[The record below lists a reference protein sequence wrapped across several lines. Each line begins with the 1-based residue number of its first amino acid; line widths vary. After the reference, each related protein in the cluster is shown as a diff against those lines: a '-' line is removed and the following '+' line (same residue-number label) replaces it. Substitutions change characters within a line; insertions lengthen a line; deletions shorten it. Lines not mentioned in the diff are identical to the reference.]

1 MLQKIKKNKK
11 LILIPVSVI
20 LAIAVVLGVVISD
33 VNTTLAKAT
42 LPGVESI
49 IIRNNNDNPY
59 TILEVVPSYEDARLG
74 YLIGG
79 EEPTH
84 DGKARSI
91 KDMPSSAERM
101 AKMSTSTG
109 MVSIPDNLSEAVT
122 FENPYTEGATV
133 TPVPE
138 NTKRFEVRGSFYDA
152 GASNGNY
159 KIREDASRFKYVG
172 TPANCETGATTRDL
186 FINAINEKNVFYTKY
201 GVFNKKT
208 DTDPGYS
215 LILKKLYEGSD
226 PVSLPKNLTIDV
238 SGTEDDKYYYTG
250 QYFVAKKVEFTS
262 TSSLS
267 LMSASPVGVAVP
279 SVSPSVTPGLAGS
292 EPTVSP
298 ATGSEATVTPTI
310 TAEPTAEPTSE
321 VTATTTP
328 DPTADPTATPTAEPI
343 SPASQ
348 ASAVNYNSGLFS
360 STTTTHYMNVYGAAA
375 VPTNVVKGDS
385 IFVLSGNTYAYKGYC
400 FLDTDNILK
409 IKLTDGTT
417 GLFDDTTEYY
427 IITEA
432 DANSSQES
440 LLYIESVS
448 PANYSI
454 YKRGYKKEIV
464 KAKLLG
470 VELSQSP
477 VDE

>member
-109 MVSIPDNLSEAVT
+109 MVSIPDNLSEAVS
-122 FENPYTEGATV
+122 FEAYSEYGATD
-133 TPVPE
+133 PSVPE
-138 NTKRFEVRGSFYDA
+138 NPKRFEVRGSFYDA
-152 GASNGNY
+152 GASKGNY
-159 KIREDASRFKYVG
+159 KIREDASRFTYVG
-172 TPANCETGATTRDL
+172 TPATHFIDAGVDL
-186 FINAINEKNVFYTKY
+186 FTKAFTDRNVFYTKY

-208 DTDPGYS
+208 DSEISSNPSGYS
-215 LILKKLYEGSD
+215 LKLKKIYND
-226 PVSLPKNLTIDV
+226 TDTVSLPKNLTIKV
-238 SGTEDDKYYYTG
+238 NGTEDDKYYYTG

-267 LMSASPVGVAVP
+267 LMSASPVGVAEP
-279 SVSPSVTPGLAGS
+279 SVS
-292 EPTVSP
+292 
-298 ATGSEATVTPTI
+298 
-310 TAEPTAEPTSE
+310 
-321 VTATTTP
+321 
-328 DPTADPTATPTAEPI
+328 
-343 SPASQ
+343 
-348 ASAVNYNSGLFS
+348 
-360 STTTTHYMNVYGAAA
+360 
-375 VPTNVVKGDS
+375 
-385 IFVLSGNTYAYKGYC
+385 
-400 FLDTDNILK
+400 
-409 IKLTDGTT
+409 
-417 GLFDDTTEYY
+417 
-427 IITEA
+427 
-432 DANSSQES
+432 
-440 LLYIESVS
+440 LL
-448 PANYSI
+448 
-454 YKRGYKKEIV
+454 
-464 KAKLLG
+464 
-470 VELSQSP
+470 
-477 VDE
+477 

>member
-159 KIREDASRFKYVG
+159 KI
-172 TPANCETGATTRDL
+172 
-186 FINAINEKNVFYTKY
+186 
-201 GVFNKKT
+201 
-208 DTDPGYS
+208 
-215 LILKKLYEGSD
+215 
-226 PVSLPKNLTIDV
+226 
-238 SGTEDDKYYYTG
+238 
-250 QYFVAKKVEFTS
+250 
-262 TSSLS
+262 
-267 LMSASPVGVAVP
+267 
-279 SVSPSVTPGLAGS
+279 
-292 EPTVSP
+292 
-298 ATGSEATVTPTI
+298 
-310 TAEPTAEPTSE
+310 
-321 VTATTTP
+321 
-328 DPTADPTATPTAEPI
+328 
-343 SPASQ
+343 
-348 ASAVNYNSGLFS
+348 
-360 STTTTHYMNVYGAAA
+360 
-375 VPTNVVKGDS
+375 
-385 IFVLSGNTYAYKGYC
+385 
-400 FLDTDNILK
+400 
-409 IKLTDGTT
+409 
-417 GLFDDTTEYY
+417 
-427 IITEA
+427 
-432 DANSSQES
+432 
-440 LLYIESVS
+440 IE
-448 PANYSI
+448 
-454 YKRGYKKEIV
+454 
-464 KAKLLG
+464 
-470 VELSQSP
+470 
-477 VDE
+477 

>member
-84 DGKARSI
+84 DEKARSI

-159 KIREDASRFKYVG
+159 KIIEEASSFKYVG
-172 TPANCETGATTRDL
+172 TPTPNNHVIDPAVGDL
-186 FINAINEKNVFYTKY
+186 FTKAIN
-201 GVFNKKT
+201 
-208 DTDPGYS
+208 
-215 LILKKLYEGSD
+215 
-226 PVSLPKNLTIDV
+226 
-238 SGTEDDKYYYTG
+238 
-250 QYFVAKKVEFTS
+250 
-262 TSSLS
+262 
-267 LMSASPVGVAVP
+267 
-279 SVSPSVTPGLAGS
+279 
-292 EPTVSP
+292 
-298 ATGSEATVTPTI
+298 
-310 TAEPTAEPTSE
+310 
-321 VTATTTP
+321 
-328 DPTADPTATPTAEPI
+328 I
-343 SPASQ
+343 S
-348 ASAVNYNSGLFS
+348 
-360 STTTTHYMNVYGAAA
+360 
-375 VPTNVVKGDS
+375 
-385 IFVLSGNTYAYKGYC
+385 
-400 FLDTDNILK
+400 
-409 IKLTDGTT
+409 
-417 GLFDDTTEYY
+417 
-427 IITEA
+427 
-432 DANSSQES
+432 
-440 LLYIESVS
+440 
-448 PANYSI
+448 
-454 YKRGYKKEIV
+454 
-464 KAKLLG
+464 
-470 VELSQSP
+470 
-477 VDE
+477 